1 MKIEVATT
9 SVTQTA
15 SEVLGTKEKTLY
27 YLIIGEGDNKAVI
40 NVGEKTHNTVK
51 ELTKPRDEKTV
62 INVLPPE
69 EKKK

>member
-1 MKIEVATT
+1 MKLEVAVT

-15 SEVLGTKEKTLY
+15 SPVLGTEEKTLY
-27 YLIIGEGDNKAVI
+27 YLILGEGEKKAVI
-40 NVGEKTHNTVK
+40 NVGKKTHDTVA
-51 ELTKPRDEKTV
+51 ELTKPREEKTV